1 MWKGRWSTG
10 LLAVGGV
17 ALALSGMA
25 VLAQQPPAVTA
36 HVGALPATATDSSSA
51 GSDAPTDISGDV
63 PAELA
68 NNGGTT
74 AARPGARTSEPAP
87 GGGTS
92 TGTSTST
99 SAAVVADD
107 GFVPDRIRVPSIDV
121 DATLLPVSADG
132 AGVLE
137 PPPDPSVLGWWRGVQ
152 PGAGAGSVLVAGH
165 LDSRRYGLGQLQR
178 LIQLEVGDQ
187 ATVTGG
193 GGDGGD
199 VAAYVV
205 LAVRT
210 YPKAELPS
218 SQLFTTSGPER
229 LVLVTCGGRYD
240 AGGGGWD
247 SNVVAVLERVST
259 PPA

>member
-1 MWKGRWSTG
+1 
-10 LLAVGGV
+10 VV
-17 ALALSGMA
+17 DD
-25 VLAQQPPAVTA
+25 
-36 HVGALPATATDSSSA
+36 DS
-51 GSDAPTDISGDV
+51 
-63 PAELA
+63 
-68 NNGGTT
+68 
-74 AARPGARTSEPAP
+74 
-87 GGGTS
+87 
-92 TGTSTST
+92 
-99 SAAVVADD
+99 
-107 GFVPDRIRVPSIDV
+107 FVPDRIRLSSIDV

-165 LDSRRYGLGQLQR
+165 LDSRRYGLGPLQR
-178 LIQLEVGDQ
+178 LVDLEVGDR

-193 GGDGGD
+193 GGD
-199 VAAYVV
+199 VAGYAV

-210 YPKAELPS
+210 YPKEELPS
-218 SQLFTTSGPER
+218 SELFTASGPER

-247 SNVVAVLERVST
+247 SNVVAVLERISP